1 MFIRFVY
8 FANRLQSLSACANKS
23 LVTRHVRTYTIFI
36 SLEQFILAE
45 QPLVINL
52 SIIDMLVLNH
62 AN

>member
-45 QPLVINL
+45 QPLVNL